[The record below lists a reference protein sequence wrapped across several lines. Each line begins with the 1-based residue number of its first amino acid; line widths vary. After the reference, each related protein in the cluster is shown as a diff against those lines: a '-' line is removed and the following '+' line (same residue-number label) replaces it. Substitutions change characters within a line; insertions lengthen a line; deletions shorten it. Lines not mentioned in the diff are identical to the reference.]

1 MPCTIPYWEPNQ
13 PLPCNFP
20 LSRAYTKKW
29 PRFAFAK
36 GRNNLA
42 INKENDLHQMKMNIT
57 HSLVCVTGLLAI
69 SAHAEGKWDITKLD
83 MSKLPPAAEQK
94 NVTFAKDIQPI
105 LESACVRC
113 HGEQRQ
119 KGELRLDSRQ
129 AVLDGGKDGK
139 VVVPGD
145 SKSSLLVAAIA
156 QVNDQVAMPP
166 KPRPGDHHGPPPG
179 GGAGPDGA
187 PPGGS
192 PPNDH
197 PADSTAH
204 PAPGR
209 GPGNKA
215 LTAAQISLI
224 RAWIDEGAN

>member
-1 MPCTIPYWEPNQ
+1 LRAKSAIPVQ
-13 PLPCNFP
+13 FP
-20 LSRAYTKKW
+20 PVTSIYKKW
-29 PRFAFAK
+29 PRLNFAK
-36 GRNNLA
+36 GGNNLA

-57 HSLVCVTGLLAI
+57 HSLLYATGLLAI
-69 SAHAEGKWDITKLD
+69 SAHAEGKWDLSKLD

-105 LESACVRC
+105 FESACVRC
-113 HGEQRQ
+113 HGDQRQ
-119 KGELRLDSRQ
+119 RGGLRLDSLPGL
-129 AVLDGGKDGK
+129 LDGGKDGK
-139 VVVPGD
+139 MVVPGD

-179 GGAGPDGA
+179 GGAGPDGP

-197 PADSTAH
+197 PTDSSAH
-204 PAPGR
+204 PGPGR
-209 GPGNKA
+209 GPGNKT